1 MQTDRHE
8 RIALTDRGLV
18 QETAFIHQ
26 MPLGRQA
33 WNAPFYAPE
42 KQLGQWSIKTPTFN
56 LFVLWA
62 MSALLYFILA
72 NRWPERWGWGK
83 RLD

>member
-8 RIALTDRGLV
+8 RIALTERGLV

-33 WNAPFYAPE
+33 WNAPFYAPV
-42 KQLGQWSIKTPTFN
+42 KQLGLWSIKTPTFN
-56 LFVLWA
+56 LLVLWA
-62 MSALLYFILA
+62 MSLTLYFMLA
-72 NRWPERWGWGK
+72 NRWPER
-83 RLD
+83 

>member
-8 RIALTDRGLV
+8 RIAMTKRGLV

-33 WNAPFYAPE
+33 WNAPFYAPF
-42 KQLGQWSIKTPTFN
+42 KQLGSWTLKTPVFN
-56 LFVLWA
+56 LGVLWM
-62 MSALLYFILA
+62 MSLLLYFLLA
-72 NRWPERWGWGK
+72 NRWPERWGWG
-83 RLD
+83 RQLD